1 MDLTAQVQPHVRFT
15 EVRRLKGDRMLCTN
29 VFSAGMF
36 AQRGAYVI
44 HDPNTAAVAT
54 ATAST
59 QLIWTFNATP
69 PFAQP
74 HLSPHVALQPLII
87 HNERS
92 IFTRRVD
99 QKRYE
104 LTDHLGNVRAVVS
117 DKLIADYDLTTD
129 AAPTNLRAKLIS
141 RSDYYPFGS
150 LLPGRN
156 YSSDAYRFGFN
167 GKEKDDEV
175 YGASGTSYDYG
186 FRIYDPRVARFLST
200 DPLFKSYPFY
210 TPYQFAGNNPVAFID
225 LDGLERAVPKKHDGR
240 TALEIYTEKHG
251 KVDIYNPTSR
261 YGEKR
266 KRGDPTGWGFGQEF
280 PSLVGEPTNRTYE
293 AGQSSQENPLTRQSW
308 QGEDRTL
315 EGRVQLIPEHNDGR
329 LTLSFEPGTDEKGK
343 PVNGTF
349 ELGVID
355 AEGKEHSLAS
365 TTSNKPGSISIDFRL
380 KEGESLYQRSTD
392 LGAGGSLR
400 TSATIAPDDKNE
412 K

>member
-1 MDLTAQVQPHVRFT
+1 MSEATTRAREGKCAEKGPVMRVEKAGGREQAGTRRRAERRDVVALALYTLDPYGSIPPNGMWNSSGSYTVSFTATTAQTRIKFYRYYTNGNGTYFLDNVKVQ
-15 EVRRLKGDRMLCTN
+15 
-29 VFSAGMF
+29 
-36 AQRGAYVI
+36 GAM
-44 HDPNTAAVAT
+44 
-54 ATAST
+54 
-59 QLIWTFNATP
+59 
-69 PFAQP
+69 
-74 HLSPHVALQPLII
+74 AL
-87 HNERS
+87 
-92 IFTRRVD
+92 
-99 QKRYE
+99 
-104 LTDHLGNVRAVVS
+104 
-117 DKLIADYDLTTD
+117 
-129 AAPTNLRAKLIS
+129 AKDS
-141 RSDYYPFGS
+141 
-150 LLPGRN
+150 
-156 YSSDAYRFGFN
+156 YRFGFN